1 MLKIAI
7 IGCGKIAD
15 EHAAAVKLL
24 PDCEICGVCDSEE
37 LMAGQLAERVGI
49 KGSFTDA
56 GTLLEVTRP
65 DVVHITTP
73 PQSHFPLAKLC
84 IEAGSNV
91 FVEKPFTVTAR
102 EGEELV
108 RLAEEKHVK
117 LTAGHNNQ
125 FSPVALRMRVLIN
138 AGFLGGDPVHM
149 ESIFSYDM
157 SDGYARTLLADKDH
171 WVRGLPGQLLHNVIS
186 HGVCK
191 IAEFLRSENPLVLV
205 HGFQSPRLRAA
216 GESDLVDELRVII
229 AERGG
234 ATAYFTFSTQITPA
248 RHEFRIFG
256 PKNYLVA
263 DHTHQTLIRGLNKSY
278 KIQLNS
284 FVPPFLYAKQ
294 FLANGWGNIGGF
306 VRRNFHIDAGRR
318 MLLAAFYR
326 SITQGTPVPIPYRE
340 ILLTAKIMDSIFA
353 QLRETTLLPLNETP
367 LAEPV
372 PVARGGQYAIMSLS
386 D

>member
-1 MLKIAI
+1 MKVAI

-15 EHAAAVKLL
+15 EHAEAVRSI
-24 PDCEICGVCDSEE
+24 PDCEVCGVCDNEE
-37 LMAGQLAERVGI
+37 LMAGQLAERLGI
-49 KGSFTDA
+49 KACFTDA
-56 GTLLEVTRP
+56 GRLLEVTRP

-84 IEAGSNV
+84 IEAGTNV

-102 EGEELV
+102 EAGQLIH
-108 RLAEEKHVK
+108 LAEEKHVK
-117 LTAGHNNQ
+117 LTVGHNNQ
-125 FSPVALRMRVLIN
+125 FNPVAIRMRALIN
-138 AGFLGGDPVHM
+138 GGFLGGDPVHM
-149 ESIFSYDM
+149 ESTFSYDM

-191 IAEFLRSENPLVLV
+191 IAEFLPSDDPLVLV

-229 AERGG
+229 AESGG
-234 ATAYFTFSTQITPA
+234 ATACFTFSTQIAPA

-263 DHTHQTLIRGLNKSY
+263 DHAHQTLIRGLNKSY

-284 FVPPFLYAKQ
+284 FVPPFLYATQ
-294 FLANGWGNIGGF
+294 YLANGWNNIGAF
-306 VRRNFHIDAGRR
+306 VRRQFHMDEGRR
-318 MLLAAFYR
+318 ILLQSFYR
-326 SITQGTPVPIPYRE
+326 SISEDCPVPISYHE
-340 ILLTAKIMDSIFA
+340 IHLTAKIMDCIFA
-353 QLRETTLLPLNETP
+353 QL
-367 LAEPV
+367 EPAV
-372 PVARGGQYAIMSLS
+372 PQSENKDNHGNNHTRWFCSAPKRVNH
-386 D
+386 

>member
-1 MLKIAI
+1 MLKVAI

-15 EHAAAVKLL
+15 EHAAAVQLL

-37 LMAGQLAERVGI
+37 LMAGQLAERLGI

-56 GTLLEVTRP
+56 GRLLEVTRP

-102 EGEELV
+102 EAEQLI

-117 LTAGHNNQ
+117 LTVGHNNQ
-125 FSPVALRMRVLIN
+125 FNPVAIRMRALIN
-138 AGFLGGDPVHM
+138 AGFLGGDPIHM

-191 IAEFLRSENPLVLV
+191 IAEFLHSDDPLVLV

-263 DHTHQTLIRGLNKSY
+263 DHTHQTLIHGLNKSY

-294 FLANGWGNIGGF
+294 YLANGWSNIGGF
-306 VRRNFHIDAGRR
+306 VRRKFHIDAGRR
-318 MLLAAFYR
+318 VLLTSFYG
-326 SITQGTPVPIPYRE
+326 SISEDRPVPVSYHE

-353 QLRETTLLPLNETP
+353 QLYKAVPHKAGANRLSEQLQLTT
-367 LAEPV
+367 A
-372 PVARGGQYAIMSLS
+372 
-386 D
+386 

>member
-1 MLKIAI
+1 MLKVAI

-15 EHAAAVKLL
+15 EHAAAVQLL

-37 LMAGQLAERVGI
+37 LMAGQLAERLGI

-56 GTLLEVTRP
+56 GRLLEVTRP

-84 IEAGSNV
+84 IEAESNV
-91 FVEKPFTVTAR
+91 FVEKPFTVTAQ
-102 EGEELV
+102 EAEQLI

-117 LTAGHNNQ
+117 LTVGHNNQ
-125 FSPVALRMRVLIN
+125 FNPVAIRMRALIN
-138 AGFLGGDPVHM
+138 AGFLGGDPIHM

-191 IAEFLRSENPLVLV
+191 IAEFLHSDDPLVLV

-284 FVPPFLYAKQ
+284 FVPPFLYARQ
-294 FLANGWGNIGGF
+294 YLANGWSNIGGF
-306 VRRNFHIDAGRR
+306 VRRKFHIDAGRR
-318 MLLAAFYR
+318 VLLTSFYR
-326 SITQGTPVPIPYRE
+326 SISEDRPVPISYHE

-353 QLRETTLLPLNETP
+353 QLYKAVPHRAGANRLSEQLQLTT
-367 LAEPV
+367 A
-372 PVARGGQYAIMSLS
+372 
-386 D
+386 

>member
-1 MLKIAI
+1 MLKVAI

-15 EHAAAVKLL
+15 EHAAAVQLL

-37 LMAGQLAERVGI
+37 LMAGQLAERLGI

-56 GTLLEVTRP
+56 GRLLEVTRP

-73 PQSHFPLAKLC
+73 PQSHFSLAKLC

-91 FVEKPFTVTAR
+91 FVEKPFTVTAQ

-125 FSPVALRMRVLIN
+125 FSPVALRMRALIN

-191 IAEFLRSENPLVLV
+191 IAEFLRSDNPLVLV

-216 GESDLVDELRVII
+216 GESELVDELRVII
-229 AERGG
+229 AESGG

-294 FLANGWGNIGGF
+294 YLANGWGNIGGF

-318 MLLAAFYR
+318 VLLTSFYR
-326 SITQGTPVPIPYRE
+326 SISEDRPVPISYHE
-340 ILLTAKIMDSIFA
+340 ILLTAKIMDSIFT
-353 QLRETTLLPLNETP
+353 QLERAVPEKAKVTCMSEQLETT
-367 LAEPV
+367 
-372 PVARGGQYAIMSLS
+372 II
-386 D
+386 

>member
-1 MLKIAI
+1 VLKVAI

-15 EHAAAVKLL
+15 EHAAAVQLL

-37 LMAGQLAERVGI
+37 FMAGQLAERLGI
-49 KGSFTDA
+49 KASFTDA
-56 GTLLEVTRP
+56 GRLLEVTRP

-73 PQSHFPLAKLC
+73 PQSHFSLAKLC

-91 FVEKPFTVTAR
+91 FIEKPFTVTAQ
-102 EGEELV
+102 EGEQLV

-125 FSPVALRMRVLIN
+125 FNPVALRMRALIN
-138 AGFLGGDPVHM
+138 AGFLGGDAVHM

-191 IAEFLRSENPLVLV
+191 IAEFLRSDNPLVLV

-284 FVPPFLYAKQ
+284 FVPPFRYAKQ
-294 FLANGWGNIGGF
+294 YLANGWGNIGGF

-372 PVARGGQYAIMSLS
+372 PARRPRRPVRNYVLI
-386 D
+386 